1 MKYRPFGKTDFNV
14 SALGFGAMR
23 LPVINNDYGAIDEP
37 AAEKLVLQAIDSGIN
52 YIDTAYGYHRG
63 NSETFLGEIL
73 RDGLRN
79 KIKLATKLPCWL
91 VKETSDF
98 DRLLNEQLGRL
109 QTDHVDFYL
118 FHSLMSKFWPQVRDL
133 GILEWAEKARK
144 DGRIG
149 HIGFSFH
156 DKYDVF
162 KEIVDDYDGWEFC
175 QIQYNYMDIDNQA
188 GVKGL
193 KYAAGKGIPVIVME
207 PVLGGNLV
215 NPPPHVKPLFGEA
228 PIQRTPAEWA
238 FQWLWNQPEV
248 TFVLS
253 GMSTPAQ
260 VEENVA
266 SADRSAVGLMT
277 LEEVDFIDRVREKYL
292 ELKPIPCTAC
302 EYCMPC
308 PHGVRIPSNMAV
320 YNDGIIYGNIDQAKE
335 FYNHFQ
341 KKESS
346 AGACIQCM
354 ECLPKCPQKIQIP
367 DWMTRIHEALY
378 VETEK
383 NA

>member
-1 MKYRPFGKTDFNV
+1 MKYRPFGKTGFNV

-23 LPVINNDYGAIDEP
+23 LPVLNNDYGVIDEP
-37 AAEKLVLQAIDSGIN
+37 AAGKLVHQAIDSGIN

-63 NSETFLGEIL
+63 NSEVFLGKVL
-73 RDGLRN
+73 RGSLRR
-79 KIKLATKLPCWL
+79 KVKLATKLPCWQA
-91 VKETSDF
+91 KEYADF
-98 DRLLNEQLGRL
+98 DKLLNEQLGRL
-109 QTDHVDFYL
+109 QTDHIDFYL
-118 FHSLMSKFWPQVRDL
+118 FHSLMASFWPRVRDM
-133 GILEWAEKARK
+133 GIIEWAEKARQ

-156 DKYDVF
+156 DKFEVF
-162 KEIVDDYDGWEFC
+162 KGIIDDYPGWEFC
-175 QIQYNYMDIDNQA
+175 QIQYNYMDINNQA

-193 KYAAGKGIPVIVME
+193 KYAAAKGIPVIAME

-215 NPPPHVKPLFGEA
+215 NPPPHVRPLFDTA
-228 PIQRTPAEWA
+228 PVRRSPAEWA
-238 FQWLWNQPEV
+238 FQWLWNQPEI

-253 GMSTPAQ
+253 GMSTGMQ

-266 SADRSAVGLMT
+266 SAGRSAVGSMAP
-277 LEEVDFIDRVREKYL
+277 EELAFIDRVREKYL
-292 ELKPIPCTAC
+292 EVKPVPCTAC

-308 PHGVRIPSNMAV
+308 PHGVKIPVNMAV
-320 YNDGIIYGNIDQAKE
+320 YNDGIIFGNIDQAKE

-346 AGACIQCM
+346 AGACVQCM

-367 DWMTRIHEALY
+367 EWMERIHAALS

-383 NA
+383 SG